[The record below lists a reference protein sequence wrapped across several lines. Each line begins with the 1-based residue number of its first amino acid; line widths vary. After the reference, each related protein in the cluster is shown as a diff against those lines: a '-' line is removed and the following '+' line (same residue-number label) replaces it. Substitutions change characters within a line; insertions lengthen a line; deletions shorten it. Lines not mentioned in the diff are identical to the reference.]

1 MILKDPPFFIYKIC
15 QRIVLHLPVQVGYKI
30 ALVAAE
36 IYRLFHCGVYKI
48 VQKNLQ
54 VIFPEKDKKEI
65 IKYSRE
71 TFRNFAKYLVDFLY
85 FPILDREYIEKNIK
99 VEGIENFN
107 RALSKKQGIITIT
120 AHLGSWEM
128 GGAVA
133 AILGYPI
140 NAIALEHSNKRVQ
153 NFFFRQREKKG
164 IKVIFQKDAARK
176 TLFALRKKEIVAF
189 VSDKDY
195 FGSGIKINFFS
206 REVSMPRGAAVFA
219 VKTKALIVPGFMLRE
234 DNQLK
239 FIVEKPLSYQ
249 LSGDEKRDVQ
259 EITQKI
265 IDIIEKYIRKYP
277 GQWFYFEKL

>member
-15 QRIVLHLPVQVGYKI
+15 QRIVLYLPVQVGYKI